1 MVVFVVVLSENV
13 VVDVVVVVV
22 VVFAPNKSC
31 FPKSGKV
38 FPAPKI
44 F

>member
-1 MVVFVVVLSENV
+1 MVVFVVVLSEN
-13 VVDVVVVVV
+13 VVVVVV